1 MLFPYLMKVSLLLA
15 ILTLG
20 YRWLIQ
26 FETFSKLNRA
36 LLWLNVVAA
45 WSLPLIP
52 LADWGPVEVQAEF
65 HQTIPKIA
73 HAIPV
78 VRQEISSFNP
88 APSIINSQHLP
99 PWNVLD
105 ALTLIYLTG
114 VAVMSAIFL
123 FQVGRL
129 IRLLWKSPSQ
139 KSTDGVIFICDEH
152 NTSPYSFFRWV
163 VYNPQNHSES
173 TLQHI
178 LAHET
183 EHVLQWHSLDLLL
196 AELQRIALWFNPL
209 AWFHQRL
216 VQANLEYLADR
227 GVLDRGC
234 EKKEYQFDLL
244 RTVLQNRELP
254 LTNSFAQSLLK
265 KRIRMMNKKPSHY
278 LAWGKYGLLIGI
290 LYLSSAFVAPYTI
303 KVTEFLPPLVG
314 VVFETPAKTKVLEE
328 KPVKKEQDN
337 LDKPAPKTV
346 AVIDSSQNV
355 PSEEIKSK
363 WVVEQNGTLYYA
375 ISPLATWDDINEI
388 KKAVKRYGAEMNIN
402 AIEYDPLQ
410 KFITNLTVHI
420 EAKGGSSKATEGE
433 GKFVPMKGESG
444 YIGKN
449 GMGTGGDLPQLVTA
463 LQKDYDTAL
472 AFAKEHETEYF
483 EYRLSQKI
491 SDQKL
496 SSSSHGFDRA
506 SLDGKNA
513 ASILNTEGVSKS
525 ADNLLKLESEHRNS
539 ELYLNTQSATF
550 TELNSL
556 PIEKFVAIKIIKDQ
570 RGKKYVFVYAK

>member
-1 MLFPYLMKVSLLLA
+1 MLFPYLVKVSVLLA
-15 ILTLG
+15 VLTLG

-36 LLWLNVVAA
+36 LLWLNVLAA

-73 HAIPV
+73 KVVPV
-78 VRQEISSFNP
+78 VKQEISSFNP

-99 PWNVLD
+99 QWNIVD
-105 ALTLIYLTG
+105 TLTLIYLAG
-114 VAVMSAIFL
+114 VAVMLAIFL

-139 KSTDGVIFICDEH
+139 KSADGVIFIQDER

-163 VYNPQNHSES
+163 VYNPHNHSKS

-303 KVTEFLPPLVG
+303 KVAEFLPPLVG
-314 VVFETPAKTKVLEE
+314 VVLEARLPNLPIE
-328 KPVKKEQDN
+328 KPIKKEQN
-337 LDKPAPKTV
+337 LIPAASKAIV
-346 AVIDSSQNV
+346 AIDSSQTV
-355 PSEEIKSK
+355 KPEKPKSK
-363 WVVEQNGTLYYA
+363 WIVEQNGTLYYA

-388 KKAVKRYGAEMNIN
+388 KKEVKRFGAEMNIN

-410 KFITNLTVHI
+410 KFITHLTVHI
-420 EAKGGSSKATEGE
+420 ESKGGSTKATEGE

-449 GMGTGGDLPQLVTA
+449 QMGTGGDQPQLVKA
-463 LQKDYDTAL
+463 LQDDYDKAL
-472 AFAKEHETEYF
+472 EFAKEHETEYF

-491 SDQKL
+491 NDQML

-556 PIEKFVAIKIIKDQ
+556 PIEKFVGIKIIKDQ
-570 RGKKYVFVYAK
+570 RGKKYIIVYAK

>member
-1 MLFPYLMKVSLLLA
+1 MLFLYLMKVSMLLA

-36 LLWLNVVAA
+36 LLWLNVAAA

-73 HAIPV
+73 EAIPV

-88 APSIINSQHLP
+88 APSIINRQHLP
-99 PWNVLD
+99 QWNFMDV
-105 ALTLIYLTG
+105 LTLIYLAG
-114 VAVMSAIFL
+114 VAFTAAIFL

-163 VYNPQNHSES
+163 IYNPQNHSKS

-183 EHVLQWHSLDLLL
+183 EHVLQCHSLDLLL
-196 AELQRIALWFNPL
+196 AELQRIVLWFNPF

-290 LYLSSAFVAPYTI
+290 LYLSSAFVAPYTA

-314 VVFETPAKTKVLEE
+314 VVFEAPSQTDAQVERPIETKQNLI
-328 KPVKKEQDN
+328 PVA
-337 LDKPAPKTV
+337 APKAITT
-346 AVIDSSQNV
+346 IDSSQTV
-355 PSEEIKSK
+355 KPEKVKSK
-363 WVVEQNGTLYYA
+363 WIVEQNGTLYYA

-388 KKAVKRYGAEMNIN
+388 KKEVKRFGAEMNIN
-402 AIEYDPLQ
+402 SIEYDPLQ
-410 KFITNLTVHI
+410 KFITHLTVHI
-420 EAKGGSSKATEGE
+420 ETKGGSSKATEGE

-444 YIGKN
+444 YIGKSQ
-449 GMGTGGDLPQLVTA
+449 MGTGGDQPQLVKA
-463 LQKDYDTAL
+463 LQDDYDKAL
-472 AFAKEHETEYF
+472 EFAKAHETEYF
-483 EYRLSQKI
+483 EYRLVQKI
-491 SDQKL
+491 NDEKLGSSSRGLEKGALEGEHAAEIL
-496 SSSSHGFDRA
+496 SSQGV
-506 SLDGKNA
+506 GK
-513 ASILNTEGVSKS
+513 SK
-525 ADNLLKLESEHRNS
+525 DNLLKLTSMHRDAECYLDSQPTTLS
-539 ELYLNTQSATF
+539 ELN
-550 TELNSL
+550 ELPFS
-556 PIEKFVAIKIIKDQ
+556 KFKAIKIIRDS
-570 RGKKYVFVYAK
+570 RGKEYIIVYSK